1 MLARMKLTKM
11 KKQAASESQEPTG
24 GGEVPREE
32 GEVGG
37 EVEKKKKEEEVAT
50 VVENG
55 GIPGPTM
62 VVQSRTIRFH
72 IYSNIKVLSTK
83 IECALL
89 VFPYICAA
97 DTPTNLFHDKIPKNR
112 FFHDKIPQN
121 LLMRKTPQN

>member
-1 MLARMKLTKM
+1 MLARMKLTEM

-72 IYSNIKVLSTK
+72 IYSNIKVVSTK
-83 IECALL
+83 TEFALL
-89 VFPYICAA
+89 VFP
-97 DTPTNLFHDKIPKNR
+97 L
-112 FFHDKIPQN
+112 
-121 LLMRKTPQN
+121 

>member
-1 MLARMKLTKM
+1 MLARMKLMEM

-83 IECALL
+83 NALL

-97 DTPTNLFHDKIPKNR
+97 DTPTNLFS
-112 FFHDKIPQN
+112 
-121 LLMRKTPQN
+121 

>member
-1 MLARMKLTKM
+1 MMMRMLARMILKDMT
-11 KKQAASESQEPTG
+11 KQAASENQEPTA

-32 GEVGG
+32 VKE
-37 EVEKKKKEEEVAT
+37 EVEKKKEEEVAT

-72 IYSNIKVLSTK
+72 IYSNIKVVSTK
-83 IECALL
+83 TECALL

-97 DTPTNLFHDKIPKNR
+97 DTPTNLFS
-112 FFHDKIPQN
+112 
-121 LLMRKTPQN
+121 